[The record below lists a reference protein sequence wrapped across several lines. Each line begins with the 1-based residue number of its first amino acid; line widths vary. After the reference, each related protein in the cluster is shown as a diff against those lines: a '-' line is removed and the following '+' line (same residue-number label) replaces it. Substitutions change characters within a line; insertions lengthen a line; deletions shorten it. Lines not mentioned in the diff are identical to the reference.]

1 MVFATRRTA
10 LGTVGALTLA
20 LAAWPSLASADTELT
35 LLIDNAPHTIAVSE
49 ALVAAFGEKNPDVT
63 IEIETRPGGGEGDNI
78 VKTRLATGQM
88 TDIFWYNSGALLQAL
103 APTRTLVDLADQPY
117 AASLDPAFRAAVSVG
132 DGLFGVPTR
141 PAEAFGIFYNRRIY
155 AELGLQVPRT
165 WDEFMRN
172 NEAIK
177 ASGRTA
183 VIQTYRD
190 TWTSQIL
197 VLADYYNVQV
207 LEPDWAARYTANG
220 AKFADD
226 PVARKGF
233 DRLAAVHD
241 GGFLNEDF
249 GAAGYEDGLRML
261 AEGEGAHY
269 PMLTFAIP
277 ALTELYPDQ
286 MADIGFFSQPG
297 DDAAKN
303 GLTTWLPAAF
313 YIPQSSS
320 HLEEAKRF
328 LAFAASPEGC
338 AVQNAVAAANGPY
351 LVQGCTLPADL
362 PAVVRDVLS
371 YFEAGTTAPALEYLS
386 PVKGP
391 QLEQLTV
398 EVGSGIRPPEDAA
411 RLYDQ
416 DVARQAQQLGLPGW

>member
-1 MVFATRRTA
+1 MAYATRRQA
-10 LGTVGALTLA
+10 FGTISALA
-20 LAAWPSLASADTELT
+20 LLTAIWPSAASADTELS
-35 LLIDNAPHTIAVSE
+35 LLVDNAPHTVAVAQ
-49 ALVAAFGEKNPDVT
+49 ALVAAFQEKNRDVT

-103 APTRTLVDLADQPY
+103 APARTLVNLADEPY

-132 DGLFGVPTR
+132 DALFGVPTR
-141 PAEAFGIFYNRRIY
+141 PAEAFGIFYNRKIY
-155 AELGLQVPRT
+155 AELGLQVPKT
-165 WDEFMRN
+165 WDAFIRN

-177 ASGRTA
+177 AAGHTA

-197 VLADYYNVQV
+197 VLADYYNVHVQ
-207 LEPDWAARYTANG
+207 EPDFSARYTANQ

-233 DRLAAVHD
+233 DRLKAVHD

-249 GAAGYEDGLRML
+249 GAAGYEDGIRML

-277 ALTELYPDQ
+277 ALVELYPEQ
-286 MADIGFFSQPG
+286 LADIGFFSQPG

-313 YIPQSSS
+313 YIPQSSE
-320 HLEEAKRF
+320 HQDEAKRF

-338 AVQNAVAAANGPY
+338 AVQNGVAAANGPY
-351 LVQGCTLPADL
+351 LIQGCQLPGDL
-362 PAVVRDVLS
+362 PAVVRDVLR
-371 YFEAGTTAPALEYLS
+371 YFDAGTTSPALEYLS
-386 PVKGP
+386 PLKGP

-398 EVGSGIRPPEDAA
+398 EVGSGIRAPEDAA

>member
-1 MVFATRRTA
+1 MNRRKG
-10 LGTVGALTLA
+10 LSILWGTLAIGLLSGSVGASAEDTQL
-20 LAAWPSLASADTELT
+20 SLLV
-35 LLIDNAPHTIAVSE
+35 DNAPHTIAVSQ
-49 ALVAAFGEKNPDVT
+49 ALVAAFQDKNPDIA
-63 IEIETRPGGGEGDNI
+63 IEIETRPSGGEGDNI

-88 TDIFWYNSGALLQAL
+88 TDVFWYNSGALLQAL
-103 APTRTLVDLADQPY
+103 APTRTLLDLADQPY
-117 AASLDPAFRAAVSVG
+117 AATMDPAFKAAVSMGGEV
-132 DGLFGVPTR
+132 FGVPTR
-141 PAEAFGIFYNRRIY
+141 PAEAFGILYNRRLY

-165 WDEFMRN
+165 WADFMKN

-177 ASGRTA
+177 AAGHTA

-197 VLADYYNVQV
+197 VLADYYNVQRR
-207 LEPDWAARYTANG
+207 EPDWAARFTAN
-220 AKFADD
+220 KVKYADD
-226 PVARKGF
+226 PVALKGF
-233 DRLAAVHD
+233 ERLKAVHD

-269 PMLTFAIP
+269 PMLTFAIQ
-277 ALTELYPDQ
+277 AIAELYPDRL
-286 MADIGFFSQPG
+286 ADIGFFSQPG
-297 DDAAKN
+297 EDAADN

-313 YIPQSSS
+313 YIPRSTS
-320 HLEEAKRF
+320 HAEEAKRF

-338 AVQNAVAAANGPY
+338 AVQNKAAAANGPY
-351 LVQGCTLPADL
+351 LVQGCSLPADL
-362 PAVVRDVLS
+362 PAVVRDVLA
-371 YFEAGTTAPALEYLS
+371 YFDAGKTAPALEYLS

-398 EVGSGIRPPEDAA
+398 EVGSGIRQPEDAA
-411 RLYDQ
+411 RLYDK